1 MQDRI
6 IYDQVHKIPPHS
18 RENPPYSRTEIPMP
32 KMIGITG
39 FERTTSSTSKRA
51 ENLNEATAIN
61 RTHTLTTLSIPL
73 KSTF

>member
-1 MQDRI
+1 
-6 IYDQVHKIPPHS
+6 
-18 RENPPYSRTEIPMP
+18 MP

-61 RTHTLTTLSIPL
+61 RTLHINNKKEITALLPTRAVKSLSV
-73 KSTF
+73 